1 MLRRERREKRYKRK
15 SRELMKQL
23 KKKYGFKSKKDIEDF
38 LELAEMRLELQL
50 LDHVERKSCEKIN
63 YIA

>member
-1 MLRRERREKRYKRK
+1 MLRRERREKRYRRK

-50 LDHVERKSCEKIN
+50 LDHVERKSREKIN